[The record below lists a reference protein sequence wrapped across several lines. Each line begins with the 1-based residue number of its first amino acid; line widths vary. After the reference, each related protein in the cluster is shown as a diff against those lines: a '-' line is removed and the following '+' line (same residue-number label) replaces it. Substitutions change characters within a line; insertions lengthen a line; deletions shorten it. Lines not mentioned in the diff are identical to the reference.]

1 MNITFYKYR
10 ITDKHT
16 KECKLCFKYEEVKK
30 YTGIPRSTL
39 YRVLNGENKNKYV
52 NNFIFEKIRIP
63 REDVK
68 TLILLN
74 A

>member
-10 ITDKHT
+10 VTDKHT

-39 YRVLNGENKNKYV
+39 YRVLNGENKNKYLED
-52 NNFIFEKIRIP
+52 FMFEKIRIP
-63 REDVK
+63 REDVN
-68 TLILLN
+68 LLRT
-74 A
+74 